1 LPWDRRG
8 SVIDPDRH
16 AEYVTRMP
24 DDRPRNLYAMRRRIA
39 DAMRSYAEQENRVLQ
54 ERVDALVAE
63 NERLH
68 RELDGGRKRK

>member
-1 LPWDRRG
+1 M
-8 SVIDPDRH
+8 IDPNRH
-16 AEYVTRMP
+16 AENITRMP
-24 DDRPRNLYAMRRRIA
+24 DDRPRALYAMRQRIA
-39 DAMRSYAEQENRVLQ
+39 EAMRSYAEQENRVLQ